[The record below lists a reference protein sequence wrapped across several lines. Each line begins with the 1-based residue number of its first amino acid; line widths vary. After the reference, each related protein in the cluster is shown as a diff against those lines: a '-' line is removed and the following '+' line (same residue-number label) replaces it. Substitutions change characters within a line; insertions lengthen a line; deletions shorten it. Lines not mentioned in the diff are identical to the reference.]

1 MFVKIIPILKLP
13 RRFGAFDYQLPA
25 DRSFTVGDVVR
36 ISFRRRIVLGIVL
49 SIGKTTE
56 EKRVIE
62 AENSDPIFHISC
74 EHLDSLV
81 AIASELGQS
90 PASILSIAYEGIEY
104 CSAEPKRPTLAPK
117 IRIDSETIE
126 LVKAILA
133 ERTAAKQFSVT
144 IDDEAAIVL
153 AHALCKTAKGQTL
166 IIVPRTR
173 DAQRFATVLA
183 PYIPSVLIGTT
194 KSSHRG
200 SIIRAWKNGTCQ
212 VLIGTR
218 QATLIEPHSL
228 ESTLVFQ
235 AACEDHGSVMRNP
248 HIDAVHA
255 ASILVTR
262 TKSSLL
268 ITDVLPPIT
277 ALPLVPTSPSK
288 LRGIEERSGSAS
300 RLAPPSIIDV
310 THKGENSAYPLL
322 SQTLL
327 EAIKSALLSQKKV
340 LLSFN
345 RKGVAKR
352 MECKACGHVPFCG
365 TCGSLPT
372 VRLDDL
378 LCEACGSEMWKPT
391 VCPACNST
399 KIGLR
404 SIGGASIAAHLAK
417 EFPEARIG
425 AIQKGIIDL
434 NADIILAT
442 EYFFSSVIEPFHAY
456 SFGVVAEVLADIGFT
471 PGDYR
476 GTEKTAR
483 KIARLQA
490 FAKREKAECILQTV
504 ARDRLVSLLGTS
516 HVAEQERSI
525 RQQYHLPPYGVIVNF
540 LNATLDQLPEEI
552 RAACQERGERITA
565 RIDHDTYKYWQE
577 IFPTLPDSID
587 IRIEK

>member
-1 MFVKIIPILKLP
+1 MFAKIIPILKLP
-13 RRFGAFDYQLPA
+13 RRFGAFDYRLPA
-25 DRSFTVGDVVR
+25 ERTFAVGDVIR
-36 ISFRRRIVLGIVL
+36 ISFRRRVVLGVVT
-49 SIGKTTE
+49 SIEETTN

-62 AENSDPIFHISC
+62 TENSDPLFNISP
-74 EHLDSLV
+74 EHLASILT
-81 AIASELGQS
+81 IARELGQS

-104 CSAEPKRPTLAPK
+104 SSGEPKRSTVAPK
-117 IRIDSETIE
+117 LTIDAETIE
-126 LVKAILA
+126 TVKAILA
-133 ERTAAKQFSVT
+133 ERTTTKQLSVA
-144 IDDEAAIVL
+144 IDDETALVL
-153 AHALCKTAKGQTL
+153 AHALCKTAKDQTL

-173 DAQRFATVLA
+173 DAQRFATILA
-183 PYIPSVLIGTT
+183 PYSPSVLIGTT

-200 SIIRAWKNGTCQ
+200 AIIRAWRNGVCR

-218 QATLIEPHSL
+218 QAAIIEPQQLRSV
-228 ESTLVFQ
+228 LVFQ
-235 AACEDHGSVMRNP
+235 AGCEDHGSVMRNP
-248 HIDAVHA
+248 HIDAVSA
-255 ASILVTR
+255 ASILATQ
-262 TKSSLL
+262 TGSALL
-268 ITDVLPPIT
+268 ITDVLPPLTTIPL
-277 ALPLVPTSPSK
+277 LPTTYSLLTTPQ
-288 LRGIEERSGSAS
+288 
-300 RLAPPSIIDV
+300 IIDV

-345 RKGVAKR
+345 RKGIAKR

-391 VCPACNST
+391 TCPACNSP

-417 EFPEARIG
+417 EFPEAKIG
-425 AIQKGIIDL
+425 AIQKGTINL
-434 NADIILAT
+434 TADIILTT
-442 EYFFSSVIEPFHAY
+442 EYFFSSIIDPFHTYGFA
-456 SFGVVAEVLADIGFT
+456 VVAEILADIGFT

-490 FAKREKAECILQTV
+490 LAKREHAECILQTV
-504 ARDRLVSLLGTS
+504 ARDRLVSLLGS
-516 HVAEQERSI
+516 QHVLDQEQSI

-540 LNATLDQLPEEI
+540 FNATLDQLPEEI
-552 RAACQERGERITA
+552 RSACQERRERIA
-565 RIDHDTYKYWQE
+565 AKIDHDTYKRWQE

>member
-1 MFVKIIPILKLP
+1 MFAKIIPILKLP
-13 RRFGAFDYQLPA
+13 RRFGAFDYRLPA
-25 DRSFTVGDVVR
+25 ERTFAIGDVIR
-36 ISFRRRIVLGIVL
+36 ISFRRRIVLGIVA
-49 SIGKTTE
+49 SIEKTTD

-62 AENSDPIFHISC
+62 TENSDPIFRISS
-74 EHLDSLV
+74 EHLTSLID
-81 AIASELGQS
+81 IAHQLGQS

-104 CSAEPKRPTLAPK
+104 SSAEPKHSTVTPK
-117 IRIDSETIE
+117 LSIDSETIE
-126 LVKAILA
+126 AVKAILA
-133 ERTAAKQFSVT
+133 ERNTTKQFGVA
-144 IDDEAAIVL
+144 IDDETTLVL
-153 AHALCKTAKGQTL
+153 AHALCKTAMSQTL

-183 PYIPSVLIGTT
+183 PYAPSVLIGTT

-200 SIIRAWKNGTCQ
+200 SIIRAWRNGTCR

-218 QATLIEPHSL
+218 QAALIEPQNL

-235 AACEDHGSVMRNP
+235 AGCEDHGSVMRNP
-248 HIDAVHA
+248 HIDAVSA
-255 ASILVTR
+255 VSALAIR
-262 TKSSLL
+262 TGSSL
-268 ITDVLPPIT
+268 IISDVLPP
-277 ALPLVPTSPSK
+277 LSPFP
-288 LRGIEERSGSAS
+288 
-300 RLAPPSIIDV
+300 LAPNAPQIAPTIIDV
-310 THKGENSAYPLL
+310 THKGESSAYPLL

-391 VCPACNST
+391 TCPACNSP

-417 EFPEARIG
+417 EFPEAKIG
-425 AIQKGIIDL
+425 AIQKGTIDL
-434 NADIILAT
+434 TADIILAT
-442 EYFFSSVIEPFHAY
+442 EYFFSSVIDPFHAY
-456 SFGVVAEVLADIGFT
+456 NFGVVAEILADIGFT

-490 FAKREKAECILQTV
+490 LAKREHAECILQTV
-504 ARDRLVSLLGTS
+504 ARDRLVSLLGSAHITD
-516 HVAEQERSI
+516 QERTI

-540 LNATLDQLPEEI
+540 LNATLDQLPEEMQS
-552 RAACQERGERITA
+552 ACQERGDRITA
-565 RIDHDTYKYWQE
+565 KIDHNAYKHWQE
-577 IFPTLPDSID
+577 IFPALPDSID
-587 IRIEK
+587 IRIEQ

>member
-1 MFVKIIPILKLP
+1 MFAKIIPILKLP
-13 RRFGAFDYQLPA
+13 RRFGAFDYRLPA
-25 DRSFTVGDVVR
+25 DRTFAIGDVVR
-36 ISFRRRIVLGIVL
+36 ISFRRRIVLGIVA
-49 SIGKTTE
+49 SIEETTK
-56 EKRVIE
+56 EKRIIE
-62 AENSDPIFHISC
+62 AENSDPIFHISP
-74 EHLDSLV
+74 EHLTSLV
-81 AIASELGQS
+81 AIAHQLGQS

-104 CSAEPKRPTLAPK
+104 SSAEPKRSTVAPK
-117 IRIDSETIE
+117 LSIDSETIE
-126 LVKAILA
+126 IVKTILA
-133 ERTAAKQFSVT
+133 ERTTSKQFSVA
-144 IDDEAAIVL
+144 IDDETALVL
-153 AHALCKTAKGQTL
+153 AHALCKTAQGQTL

-200 SIIRAWKNGTCQ
+200 SIIRAWNNGSCR

-218 QATLIEPHSL
+218 QVTLIEPQSL
-228 ESTLVFQ
+228 ESILVFQ
-235 AACEDHGSVMRNP
+235 AGCEDHGSVMRNP

-255 ASILVTR
+255 ASILATR
-262 TKSSLL
+262 TGSSLL
-268 ITDVLPPIT
+268 ITDVLPPLT
-277 ALPLVPTSPSK
+277 GSPLAP
-288 LRGIEERSGSAS
+288 SAS
-300 RLAPPSIIDV
+300 QLAPPVIIDV

-322 SQTLL
+322 SQSLL
-327 EAIKSALLSQKKV
+327 EAIKTALLSQKKV

-391 VCPACNST
+391 VCPACNSP

-417 EFPEARIG
+417 EFPEAKIG
-425 AIQKGIIDL
+425 AVQKGSIDL

-442 EYFFSSVIEPFHAY
+442 EYFFSSVIDPFHAY
-456 SFGVVAEVLADIGFT
+456 NFGVVAEILADIGFT

-490 FAKREKAECILQTV
+490 LAKREHAECILQTV
-504 ARDRLVSLLGTS
+504 ARDRLVSLLGST
-516 HVAEQERSI
+516 HVTDQEQSI

-540 LNATLDQLPEEI
+540 LKATLDQLPEEI
-552 RAACQERGERITA
+552 QSASQERGDRITA
-565 RIDHDTYKYWQE
+565 KIDHDTYKHWQE

-587 IRIEK
+587 IKIEQ

>member
-13 RRFGAFDYQLPA
+13 RRFGAFDYRLPA
-25 DRSFTVGDVVR
+25 ERTFAAGDVVR
-36 ISFRRRIVLGIVL
+36 ISFRRRIVLGVVA
-49 SIGKTTE
+49 SIEAATN

-62 AENSDPIFHISC
+62 AENSDPIFHISP
-74 EHLDSLV
+74 EHLHSLV
-81 AIASELGQS
+81 TIARELGQS

-104 CSAEPKRPTLAPK
+104 SSPEPKRSEAAPK
-117 IRIDSETIE
+117 LSIDQETIE
-126 LVKAILA
+126 TVRAILT
-133 ERTAAKQFSVT
+133 ERATSKHFNTA
-144 IDDEAAIVL
+144 IDDETALVL
-153 AHALCKTAKGQTL
+153 AHALCKTAQGQTL

-183 PYIPSVLIGTT
+183 PYSPSVLIGTT

-200 SIIRAWKNGTCQ
+200 AIIRAWHNGTCR

-218 QATLIEPHSL
+218 QAALIEPHNL

-235 AACEDHGSVMRNP
+235 AGCEDHGSVMRNP
-248 HIDAVHA
+248 HLDAVHT
-255 ASILVTR
+255 ASALATR
-262 TKSSLL
+262 TKSSFL
-268 ITDVLPPIT
+268 ITDVLPPL
-277 ALPLVPTSPSK
+277 AYSLLPTPYSLPTPT
-288 LRGIEERSGSAS
+288 
-300 RLAPPSIIDV
+300 IIDV

-322 SQTLL
+322 SQSLL

-391 VCPACNST
+391 SCPACNSR

-417 EFPEARIG
+417 EFPNARIG
-425 AIQKGIIDL
+425 AIQKGTIDL

-442 EYFFSSVIEPFHAY
+442 EYFFSSVIEPFRTY
-456 SFGVVAEVLADIGFT
+456 NFGVVAEILADIGFT

-490 FAKREKAECILQTV
+490 LAKREQAQCILQTV
-504 ARDRLVSLLGTS
+504 ARDRLISLLGTS
-516 HVAEQERSI
+516 HVAEQERLI
-525 RQQYHLPPYGVIVNF
+525 RQRYNLPPYGVIVNF
-540 LNATLDQLPEEI
+540 LNVRLDQLPEEI
-552 RAACQERGERITA
+552 RSICQERGDKITA
-565 RIDHDTYKYWQE
+565 KIDHDTYKRWQE

-587 IRIEK
+587 IRIEQ

>member
-1 MFVKIIPILKLP
+1 MFAKIIPILKLP
-13 RRFGAFDYQLPA
+13 RRFGAFDYRLPA
-25 DRSFTVGDVVR
+25 DRSFVVGDVVR
-36 ISFRRRIVLGIVL
+36 ISFRRCVVLGIVT
-49 SIGKTTE
+49 SIEETTN

-62 AENSDPIFHISC
+62 AENSDPIFHISS
-74 EHLDSLV
+74 EHLNSLI
-81 AIASELGQS
+81 AIAHELGQS

-104 CSAEPKRPTLAPK
+104 SNPEPKRSVAAPK
-117 IRIDSETIE
+117 LSIDQETIE
-126 LVKAILA
+126 IVKAILA
-133 ERTAAKQFSVT
+133 ERTTNKHFSAAV
-144 IDDEAAIVL
+144 DDETALVL
-153 AHALCKTAKGQTL
+153 AHALCKTAQGQTL
-166 IIVPRTR
+166 IVVPRTR
-173 DAQRFATVLA
+173 DAQRFATILA
-183 PYIPSVLIGTT
+183 PFAPSVLIGTT

-200 SIIRAWKNGTCQ
+200 STIRAWRNGTCR

-218 QATLIEPHSL
+218 QATLIEPQQL
-228 ESTLVFQ
+228 ESVLVFQ
-235 AACEDHGSVMRNP
+235 AGCEDHGSVMRNP

-255 ASILVTR
+255 ASSIAAQTG
-262 TKSSLL
+262 SALL
-268 ITDVLPPIT
+268 ITDVLPP
-277 ALPLVPTSPSK
+277 LNRSPLLTTLYSLLTTPT
-288 LRGIEERSGSAS
+288 
-300 RLAPPSIIDV
+300 IIDV

-322 SQTLL
+322 SQSLL

-391 VCPACNST
+391 VCPACNSP

-417 EFPEARIG
+417 EFPEAKIG
-425 AIQKGIIDL
+425 AIQKGAINL
-434 NADIILAT
+434 TADIILAT
-442 EYFFSSVIEPFHAY
+442 EYFFSSVIEPFHTY
-456 SFGVVAEVLADIGFT
+456 NFGVVAEILADIGFT

-490 FAKREKAECILQTV
+490 LAKREQAECILQTV
-504 ARDRLVSLLGTS
+504 ARDRLVSLLGST
-516 HVAEQERSI
+516 HVTEQEQSI

-540 LNATLDQLPEEI
+540 LNTTLDQLPEEI
-552 RAACQERGERITA
+552 RSACQERGERITA
-565 RIDHDTYKYWQE
+565 KIDHDTYQHWQE

-587 IRIEK
+587 IRIEQ